1 MARYLARR
9 ATLLGWFDESEV
21 DNGLRNWSSTCVA
34 VRLSDDEYSFFPYN
48 VNPALGD
55 AIVRLGETAAVAM
68 SSRFTSALIDSIMPG
83 QKSLIMESTSARIPI
98 VYCLNDVN
106 SEMVHFARACIV
118 VQEKVILVWSHD
130 AGAIL
135 NVAFDVERQLGK
147 KVSAYTEHL
156 VPLYSND

>member
-9 ATLLGWFDESEV
+9 ATLLGWFDEGEV
-21 DNGLRNWSSTCVA
+21 ENGLQNWSSTCIA
-34 VRLSDDEYSFFPYN
+34 VRLPDDEYSFFPYN

-55 AIVRLGETAAVAM
+55 AITRLGETAAVAM

-83 QKSLIMESTSARIPI
+83 QKSLLVESTSARIPI

-106 SEMVHFARACIV
+106 SELVHFARACIV
-118 VQEKVILVWSHD
+118 MQERLVLVWSHD
-130 AGAIL
+130 AGALL

-147 KVSAYTEHL
+147 KVSVEIAYY
-156 VPLYSND
+156 VPH